1 VAGIDFDGSNFR
13 GDQIS
18 GMNYRHA
25 YHAGNFADV
34 VKHAVLTRIVEYLK
48 QKEKAFRVVDTHA
61 GIGLYDLSAEEAQK
75 TGEWRGGIGR
85 LLEARLKPEIANL
98 LKPFLD
104 AVHEMNPDAGVRFY
118 PGSPLIIRHLLR
130 KQDRLSAIELHPAD
144 AAMLK
149 ERFAGDF
156 QTRVIEL
163 DGWLALGAHLPP
175 KEKRGLVLIDPP
187 FEKDGEFD
195 RLVDGLARAH
205 RRWPGGIFALWY
217 PLKDRAAVNR
227 FRADLAATG
236 IPKILDIRFEVRP
249 PSPEQR
255 LDGTGMIVVNP
266 PHSLETELRMLLP
279 ALKAV
284 LAENPQ
290 ARWALEWLAG
300 ETVAPN
306 E

>member
-1 VAGIDFDGSNFR
+1 
-13 GDQIS
+13 
-18 GMNYRHA
+18 MNYRHA

-34 VKHAVLTRIVEYLK
+34 VKHAVLARIVEYLK
-48 QKEKAFRVVDTHA
+48 LKEKAFRVVDTHA
-61 GIGLYDLSAEEAQK
+61 GIGLYDLSSEEAQK

-85 LLEARLKPEIANL
+85 LVDATLKPEIANL
-98 LKPFLD
+98 LNPLLG
-104 AVHEMNPDAGVRFY
+104 AVHAMNPGGGLRFY
-118 PGSPLIIRHLLR
+118 PGSPLIVRHLLR

-144 AAMLK
+144 AALLR

-156 QTRVIEL
+156 QARVIEL

-187 FEKDGEFD
+187 FEQEGEFD
-195 RLVDGLARAH
+195 RLVDGLVRAH

-227 FRADLAATG
+227 FRANLVETG

-249 PSPEQR
+249 PSPEPR

-266 PHSLETELRMLLP
+266 PYPLEAELRTLLP
-279 ALKAV
+279 ALKTL
-284 LAENPQ
+284 LAESPH
-290 ARWALEWLAG
+290 AKWAVEWLAG
-300 ETVAPN
+300 ETTPSRD
-306 E
+306 